1 MRVHQFESREQ
12 ASKKAAEQILV
23 SLRRH
28 LDNNDSAAIVV
39 SGGST
44 PERCFTSLSN
54 AELNWQN
61 VRVFLSDER
70 WLPAEHP
77 DSNEKLVRDSLLTGA
92 ANRAKLQRVFRE
104 GITIEQACHGIEN
117 EILQLSVPFASV
129 LLGMGADGHFASLFP
144 DFDDLATSL
153 DLKSNRLCLPVHTA
167 ASSWTRVSLT
177 LSAMCRSDE
186 VLLLIFGEEKWQTLE
201 RARLSDN
208 AYPVS
213 RLLSQT
219 QTPVHV
225 YWAA

>member
-12 ASKKAAEQILV
+12 ASEKAAAQILV
-23 SLRRH
+23 SLRRQ
-28 LDNNDSAAIVV
+28 LDINDNAAIVV

-44 PERCFTSLSN
+44 PKQCFTSLSN
-54 AELNWQN
+54 AALNWQN

-77 DSNEKLVRDSLLTGA
+77 DSNEKLIRDSLLTGA
-92 ANRAKLQRVFRE
+92 AKGAKLQGVFHE
-104 GITIEQACHGIEN
+104 GITIEQACHTIEN
-117 EILQLSVPFASV
+117 EIRQQPVPFASV
-129 LLGMGADGHFASLFP
+129 LLGMGVDGHFASLFP
-144 DFDDLATSL
+144 DFDGLATAL
-153 DLKSNRLCLPVHTA
+153 DINSNRFCLPVHTA
-167 ASSWTRVSLT
+167 ASSWPRVSLT
-177 LSAMCRSDE
+177 LSVLCRSDE
-186 VLLLIFGEEKWQTLE
+186 ILLLIFGEEKWQTLE
-201 RARLSDN
+201 LARLSDD